1 MADGDYIRVGGKKYI
16 LAEVAEKWKR
26 ERDMLKKSNTRI
38 HAEVH
43 TARRALIASEKG
55 EKESPKPRSRN

>member
-43 TARRALIASEKG
+43 TARRALIASEK
-55 EKESPKPRSRN
+55 ES